1 MEGSEGRGGKERK
14 IEGKK
19 LRKVWKEGINQE
31 IKMEGCE
38 EGWKEEMTKGK
49 EKGIGEPN
57 FTFEGENIE
66 NKKALLFVTV

>member
-57 FTFEGENIE
+57 SHSKEKILKT
-66 NKKALLFVTV
+66 KKHCYL